1 MNERQLKALPKA
13 KPRFIEPMYA
23 KPVQALPESN
33 EWMYEIKLDGY
44 RCLAA
49 RNGNGITLWSRR
61 GTLLAK
67 QFPTVA
73 RACERLEPDTLIDG
87 EVVGRDETGRI
98 SFSALQHYRAAVH
111 SVQYYAF
118 DLLIY
123 RGRSLLNVPLQVRRE
138 LLGAALRP
146 ALSTDQIRLSETFSA
161 AARDLIR
168 AGTELGLEGIV
179 AKQTGSLYESGKRT
193 GAWVKYK
200 INRSQEFVIG
210 GYTTGNPFDGL
221 IVGYYQNDK
230 LLFAAKVRNGFVA
243 RVRHEVAPR
252 LKNLATDSCP
262 FANLPEKKRT
272 PWALT
277 AEEMKK
283 CRWLRPELVAQVEFT
298 EWTPDNH
305 LRQAAFVGLRFD
317 KDPREVFKEE

>member
-23 KPVQALPESN
+23 KPVQVLPEGN
-33 EWMYEIKLDGY
+33 EWLYEIKLDGY
-44 RCLAA
+44 RCLAGTNA
-49 RNGNGITLWSRR
+49 NGITLWSRR
-61 GTLLAK
+61 GTLLAN

-73 RACERLEPDTLIDG
+73 RACEGLEADTLIDG
-87 EVVGRDETGRI
+87 EIVGLDETGRI
-98 SFSALQHYRAAVH
+98 SFSALQHYRASAH

-123 RGRSLLNVPLQVRRE
+123 RGRSLFNVPLQVRRD
-138 LLGAALRP
+138 LLGDALEP
-146 ALSTDQIRLSETFSA
+146 ALNSDQIRLSEIFRA
-161 AARDLIR
+161 AAGDLLR
-168 AGTELGLEGIV
+168 AGKELGLEGIV
-179 AKQTGSLYESGKRT
+179 AKQLGSLYEPGKRT

-200 INRSQEFVIG
+200 INRSQEFVVG
-210 GYTTGNPFDGL
+210 GYTADHPFDGL
-221 IVGYYQNDK
+221 IVGCYQDAQ
-230 LLFAAKVRNGFVA
+230 LLFVAKVRNGFVP
-243 RVRHEVAPR
+243 RVRHEVAQR
-252 LKNLATDSCP
+252 FKNLATDSCP

-283 CRWLRPELVAQVEFT
+283 CRWLRPELVAQIEFT
-298 EWTPDNH
+298 EWTPDHH

-317 KDPREVFKEE
+317 KDPRAVIREE

>member
-1 MNERQLKALPKA
+1 MNERQLEALPKA
-13 KPRFIEPMYA
+13 RLRFIEPMYA
-23 KPVQALPESN
+23 KPVQVLPEGN
-33 EWMYEIKLDGY
+33 GWLYEIKLDGY
-44 RCLAA
+44 RCLAG
-49 RNGNGITLWSRR
+49 RDGNGITLWSRR

-67 QFPTVA
+67 QFPTIA
-73 RACERLEPDTLIDG
+73 RSCERLEPDTLIDG
-87 EVVGRDETGRI
+87 EIVGLDETGRF
-98 SFSALQHYRAAVH
+98 SFSALQHYRAAAH

-118 DLLIY
+118 DLLIH
-123 RGRSLLNVPLQVRRE
+123 RGRSLLNLPLEARRE
-138 LLGAALRP
+138 LLGAALHP

-210 GYTTGNPFDGL
+210 GYTAGHPFDGL
-221 IVGYYQNDK
+221 IVGCYQDGK
-230 LLFAAKVRNGFVA
+230 LLFVAKVRNGFVP
-243 RVRHEVAPR
+243 RVRHEVAQR
-252 LKNLATDSCP
+252 FKNLATDSCP

-283 CRWLRPELVAQVEFT
+283 CRWLKPELVAQVEFT
-298 EWTPDNH
+298 EWTPDSH

-317 KDPREVFKEE
+317 KDPREVIREE